1 MGLPDRKDVPVQQTW
16 DVGILYENDDAWQKD
31 IEAEKRH
38 SRTFPS
44 TIKS

>member
-31 IEAEKRH
+31 IEAEKKALADFSKYDH
-38 SRTFPS
+38 S
-44 TIKS
+44 